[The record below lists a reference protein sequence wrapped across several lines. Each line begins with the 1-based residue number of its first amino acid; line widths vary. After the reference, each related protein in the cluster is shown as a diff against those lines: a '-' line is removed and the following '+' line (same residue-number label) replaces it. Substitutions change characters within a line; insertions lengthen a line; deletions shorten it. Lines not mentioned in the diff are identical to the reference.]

1 MSTEL
6 ACRKGMEMAEQ
17 EEITT
22 EAKGTSRRALL
33 AKAAAAG
40 AVVYTVPMVKSIP
53 AYAAA
58 GFDSYKN
65 QSATCC
71 VWFSPNQNSKNGAWH
86 ADVVNTVD
94 GIVAGQDPGTTSMT
108 VDVKVDGTNRQV
120 SFVGNPNNIP
130 GSLGKDTTE
139 AYNYA
144 GGGVAI
150 TSLDPNCEIKVEA
163 VVCNPQ
169 SKAPCDPT
177 NDTAAP
183 TPWATGSSDGAIDS
197 GSVAPG
203 GCTGGDHF
211 TGTAYYH
218 TGRTGGDA
226 GSNRC
231 KLGILFRVRCK

>member
-1 MSTEL
+1 MN
-6 ACRKGMEMAEQ
+6 MADH
-17 EEITT
+17 EETPT
-22 EAKGTSRRALL
+22 EATGSSRRALL

-58 GFDSYKN
+58 GFDSYTN

-94 GIVAGQDPGTTSMT
+94 GIVATQNPGGTSMT
-108 VDVKVDGTNRQV
+108 VNVKVNGTNREV
-120 SFVGNPNNIP
+120 TFVGNPNNIP
-130 GSLGKDTTE
+130 GNLGKNTTE

-150 TSLDPNCEIKVEA
+150 TSVDPNCEIKVEA

-169 SKAPCDPT
+169 KGPCDPT
-177 NDTAAP
+177 NAKAAP
-183 TPWATGSSDGAIDS
+183 TPWADGSSDNSIDS
-197 GSVAPG
+197 GAVAPG

-211 TGTAYYH
+211 TGTVYYH
-218 TGRTGGDA
+218 TGRTGADVGD
-226 GSNRC
+226 RC
-231 KLGILFRVRCK
+231 KFGFLFRVRCK